1 MAMRGNLGAYRY
13 ASLAGVYALSALP
26 SPVLASAGLP
36 LLDGHKVLDGHR
48 KHTTPTMLQVFDDAS
63 SSFVDAL
70 SNELYDELK
79 SSFSASSFVIPR
91 GGDGKL
97 RRGGEFPLTMSA
109 RTANAENSIRKGES
123 LTLTWNGDGYD
134 HPIEDEDVIAMYC
147 PAQEMNPRKFRDAAT
162 VAQARAST
170 RKHSELHLKYRPE
183 MNDKLYEDTITAS
196 TKRRLAGKED
206 NSWWISS
213 FPIVREPTCE
223 FRYWRRDGKVLQLVG
238 RTGPLPLA
246 LSLENPTS
254 IHIAL
259 TSDPSEMAV
268 QFTTGAA
275 GKPVVEYGPSN
286 GNSKVSDFP
295 MRADGTSTTYQASD
309 MCQEPANIT
318 EPGKF
323 IDPGS
328 LHTVILTGLEPDTE
342 YAYRVGLSTGQ
353 GVAWSSAF
361 AFRSAL
367 PAGWSKP
374 YSFIAY
380 GDQGCPDDG
389 WALGGNLTASMV
401 RRELDGHRNGTIPVR
416 LVHHFGD
423 LSYARGSAY
432 LWDAWLDM
440 VEPFASRIPL
450 MVGVGNHEYDHTTG
464 GIGRDPSGVTTGD
477 GFHPAWG
484 NFRTDSGG
492 ECGVPTAKRFRAPIT
507 KQGNYTSNG
516 VFWYAYTFGLVRT
529 IMISSEHDLSG
540 GSPQHTW
547 LQHELKSVNRTTTPF
562 VIVESHRPLYH
573 AEPFWADNA
582 VGIAMRAEF
591 EDLLRKYRVDIFF
604 AGHYHSYLR
613 TCDGLYASKCHNG
626 GPLHITVG
634 TAGAQLDDTNLGLYD
649 NVWTQRYLA
658 VWGYIRAT
666 VHNSSSMLLE
676 FVNARNGSL
685 EDSVWLRRRRRDE
698 ISQQ

>member
-1 MAMRGNLGAYRY
+1 MRQNLGAY
-13 ASLAGVYALSALP
+13 AALTGTFALSVSPP
-26 SPVLASAGLP
+26 SVLASAGVP
-36 LLDGHKVLDGHR
+36 LLDGHT
-48 KHTTPTMLQVFDDAS
+48 KHTTPTMLQVFDEAS

-79 SSFSASSFVIPR
+79 GSSARFVMP
-91 GGDGKL
+91 GGGNGSL
-97 RRGGEFPLTMSA
+97 RGGELPVTMSA
-109 RTANAENSIRKGES
+109 RTADADAAGGIRKGEP
-123 LTLTWNGDGYD
+123 LTLTWTGNEYD
-134 HPIEDEDVIAMYC
+134 RPIEDDDVIAMYC
-147 PAQEMNPRKFRDAAT
+147 PAHEVDPRKFRDAAT

-170 RKHSELHLKYRPE
+170 RKHLELHLKYRPDVNE
-183 MNDKLYEDTITAS
+183 KLNDEAIALTQ
-196 TKRRLAGKED
+196 RRLAGKED

-213 FPIVREPTCE
+213 FPIIREPTCE
-223 FRYWRRDGKVLQLVG
+223 FRYWRRDGNMLQLAG
-238 RTGPLPLA
+238 RTGSLPLA

-259 TSDPSEMAV
+259 TSEPSEMTV
-268 QFTTGAA
+268 QFTTGAV

-286 GNSKVSDFP
+286 GYGKVSDFP

-323 IDPGS
+323 QDPGS
-328 LHTVILTGLEPDTE
+328 LHTVILTGLKPDAE
-342 YAYRVGLSTGQ
+342 YSYRVGLSYGQ
-353 GVAWSSAF
+353 GIVWSSTF

-401 RRELDGHRNGTIPVR
+401 RRELDGHRNGTAPIR

-423 LSYARGSAY
+423 LSYSRGSAY

-440 VEPFASRIPL
+440 VEPFASRLPL
-450 MVGVGNHEYDHTTG
+450 MVGIGNHEYDHTTG
-464 GIGRDPSGVTTGD
+464 GIRRDPSGVTTDD
-477 GFHPAWG
+477 GFHPVWG

-492 ECGVPTAKRFRAPIT
+492 ECGVPTAKRFLPPKT

-516 VFWYAYTFGLVRT
+516 VFWYAYSFGLVRT
-529 IMISSEHDLSG
+529 IMISSEHDLSK
-540 GSPQHTW
+540 GSPQHMW
-547 LQHELKSVNRTTTPF
+547 FQHELKSVNRTTTPF

-573 AEPFWADNA
+573 SKPYWADNA

-613 TCDGLYASKCHNG
+613 TCDGLYASKCSNG

-634 TAGAQLDDTNLGLYD
+634 TAGAQLDDMNLGLYD
-649 NVWTQRYLA
+649 NVWTQKYLG

-666 VHNSSSMLLE
+666 VHNPSLMLLE
-676 FVNARNGSL
+676 FVNARNGSV
-685 EDSVWLRRRRRDE
+685 EDSVRLHRRREEER
-698 ISQQ
+698 

>member
-1 MAMRGNLGAYRY
+1 
-13 ASLAGVYALSALP
+13 
-26 SPVLASAGLP
+26 
-36 LLDGHKVLDGHR
+36 
-48 KHTTPTMLQVFDDAS
+48 
-63 SSFVDAL
+63 
-70 SNELYDELK
+70 
-79 SSFSASSFVIPR
+79 
-91 GGDGKL
+91 
-97 RRGGEFPLTMSA
+97 
-109 RTANAENSIRKGES
+109 
-123 LTLTWNGDGYD
+123 
-134 HPIEDEDVIAMYC
+134 
-147 PAQEMNPRKFRDAAT
+147 
-162 VAQARAST
+162 
-170 RKHSELHLKYRPE
+170 

-196 TKRRLAGKED
+196 TQRRLAGKED

-213 FPIVREPTCE
+213 FPIIREPTCE

-342 YAYRVGLSTGQ
+342 YSYRVGLSTGQ
-353 GVAWSSAF
+353 GVVWSSTF

-367 PAGWSKP
+367 PGGWSKP

-401 RRELDGHRNGTIPVR
+401 RRELDGHRNGTAPVR

-464 GIGRDPSGVTTGD
+464 GIGRDPSGVTTDD
-477 GFHPAWG
+477 GFRPAWG

-492 ECGVPTAKRFRAPIT
+492 ECGVPIAKRFRAPIT

-529 IMISSEHDLSG
+529 IMISSEHDLSR

-573 AEPFWADNA
+573 SEPFWADNA

-634 TAGAQLDDTNLGLYD
+634 TAGAQLDDTSLGLYD
-649 NVWTQRYLA
+649 NVWTQRYLG

-685 EDSVWLRRRRRDE
+685 EDSVLLRRRRRDR
-698 ISQQ
+698 

>member
-1 MAMRGNLGAYRY
+1 MRGNLGAHWY

-109 RTANAENSIRKGES
+109 RTANAEKSIRKGES

-183 MNDKLYEDTITAS
+183 MNKLEDTITAS
-196 TKRRLAGKED
+196 TKRRLAGEED
-206 NSWWISS
+206 NYWWISS

-275 GKPVVEYGPSN
+275 GKPVVKYGPSN

-342 YAYRVGLSTGQ
+342 YSYRVGLSTGQ
-353 GVAWSSAF
+353 GVVWSSTF

-401 RRELDGHRNGTIPVR
+401 RRELDGHRNGTAPVR

-529 IMISSEHDLSG
+529 IMISSEHDLSR

-573 AEPFWADNA
+573 SEPFWADNA

-649 NVWTQRYLA
+649 NVWTQRYLG